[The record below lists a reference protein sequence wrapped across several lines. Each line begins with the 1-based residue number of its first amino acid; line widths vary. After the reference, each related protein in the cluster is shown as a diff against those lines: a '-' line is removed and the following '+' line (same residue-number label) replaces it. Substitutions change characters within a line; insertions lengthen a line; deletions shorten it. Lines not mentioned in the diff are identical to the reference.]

1 MSKTKKLTRARK
13 ALGAAI
19 KESKND
25 KLALKLTQSD
35 LEDAQEKL
43 EMVQEEWRRIC
54 DCIEQSLPQ
63 HHVLNIF
70 IGRDRALQYKGYKN
84 LNIPIEPYRYSQMK
98 MTGDGKV
105 AQSLFRTVYLLEAEY
120 KKDWDEFRTLVGVR
134 LADGS
139 HHSRIMLNTESL
151 RVMPT
156 DFLVK
161 GFITPLVEHMKTQRD
176 DRHYFSKSG
185 Y

>member
-13 ALGAAI
+13 AREAAI
-19 KESKND
+19 QESKNNQF
-25 KLALKLTQSD
+25 ALKLTLSH
-35 LEDAQEKL
+35 LEEAQEKL

-63 HHVLNIF
+63 HHVLNIL

-84 LNIPIEPYRYSQMK
+84 LNISIEPYRHSRME

-105 AQSLFRTVYLLEAEY
+105 AQSLFRTVYLLETEY

-161 GFITPLVEHMKTQRD
+161 DFLTPLVEHMKSQSDTM
-176 DRHYFSKSG
+176 HYFSKSG